1 MFAVIAKLEQLEFLD
16 GTPVEKSERIQAIQN
31 LAKITPIILN
41 EERQYLEKRQAEKL
55 ANIDEVKDKAKV
67 YDDPRY

>member
-1 MFAVIAKLEQLEFLD
+1 M
-16 GTPVEKSERIQAIQN
+16 EKSERIRAIQN

>member
-1 MFAVIAKLEQLEFLD
+1 MEQLEFLD
-16 GTPVEKSERIQAIQN
+16 GTPVEKSERIRAIQN

>member
-1 MFAVIAKLEQLEFLD
+1 M
-16 GTPVEKSERIQAIQN
+16 
-31 LAKITPIILN
+31 TPIILN

-67 YDDPRY
+67 YDDPRYQRFDFPVLFE

>member
-1 MFAVIAKLEQLEFLD
+1 MEQIEFLD
-16 GTPVEKSERIQAIQN
+16 GTQVEKSERIRAIQN
-31 LAKITPIILN
+31 LAKIAPIILN